1 MPPFLFF
8 SFLSLSTFPGAD
20 LVPPRFRNGFSRFLL
35 GAPKRKL
42 GPRTIPVRGSPF
54 FFVCLENGWHGA
66 LDLGEIRK

>member
-54 FFVCLENGWHGA
+54 FLFVWKMDGTVLST
-66 LDLGEIRK
+66 